1 MSLMHRQAAIGSSP
15 YLSVRQQCKLLGV
28 PRSSHYYE
36 PLEESPLN
44 LELMRLMDQHYLEY
58 PDKGPRRML
67 RWLRRVHG
75 YEVNL
80 KRINRLY
87 YQVMGLHSVLPGPHT
102 SRPRPGHKIYPYL
115 LRGLAIDRPNQV
127 WQTDISYVPMRHG
140 YLYLTAWIDVYSR
153 YVLSWSLS
161 NTMTAQWCAQL
172 YEQTTSEYGFPE
184 IVNTDQ
190 GSQYTSEIFTETVLK
205 SKQTALSMDGKGRAT
220 DNAFVERLWRTVKYE
235 YIYLHEFKNGLD
247 LNHGLQ
253 TYFDYYN
260 WARDHSSLEPGLP
273 HQHYFIGPYSLS

>member
-1 MSLMHRQAAIGSSP
+1 MSLARRQAAIGSSP
-15 YLSVRQQCKLLGV
+15 YLSVRQQCELLGV

-36 PLEESPLN
+36 PLSESPLN
-44 LELMRLMDQHYLEY
+44 LELMRLMDEHYLEH

-75 YEVNL
+75 YQINL

-102 SRPRPGHKIYPYL
+102 SRPQPRHKLYPYL
-115 LRGLAIDRPNQV
+115 LSGLTIDRPNQV
-127 WQTDISYVPMRHG
+127 WQTDISYVPMPHG

-172 YEQTTSEYGFPE
+172 YEQTAQEYGFPE

-190 GSQYTSEIFTETVLK
+190 GGQYTSEIFTETVLK
-205 SKQTALSMDGKGRAT
+205 SKHTALSMDGKGRAT
-220 DNAFVERLWRTVKYE
+220 DNAFIERLWRTVKYE
-235 YIYLHEFKNGLD
+235 YIYLHAFDNGLE
-247 LNHGLQ
+247 LNRGLQ

-260 WARDHSSLEPGLP
+260 WARDHSSLEPSLP